1 MPETRTAVDD
11 RSDSEDKKPSEP
23 AGPLRYPID
32 IGESSNTRTC
42 VRFSIRDRTDVKN
55 DKKSI
60 WLYAPP
66 GLSTADGV
74 AYGQLDL
81 GVLSGV
87 AQQIQDKGFVETIT
101 DANNVESLGVEGA
114 SFGPD
119 FLKGRALM
127 VTGNAA
133 NPFSV
138 QQLAGTQPRSFTF
151 TFKLVAH
158 NSKESKTCRSIEN
171 TFRKFMYP
179 KMAESKLHLKYPP
192 YFKIEFWNG
201 EGDDKNTANRNVHL
215 PFINLCLLQSMTA
228 TYNQSSNVYHTDG
241 RPVEVDVSLSFIESR
256 NMTRDDLY
264 TDVGNVD
271 STDYTYDYNGSAAAI
286 DTSGTGKAIEGEIN
300 KRKGDDTGRAT
311 TSSGGSG

>member
-1 MPETRTAVDD
+1 M
-11 RSDSEDKKPSEP
+11 SEEQTTEESKPSEP

-42 VRFSIRDRTDVKN
+42 VRFSIRDRTDLDN
-55 DKKSI
+55 DRKSI

-81 GVLSGV
+81 GILSGIV
-87 AQQIQDKGFVETIT
+87 QQVKDKGVVETIT
-101 DANNVESLGVEGA
+101 DANNVESALVEGA
-114 SFGPD
+114 QYGPD
-119 FLKGRALM
+119 FLKGKTTF
-127 VTGNAA
+127 VTGNAV

-138 QQLAGTQPRSFTF
+138 QQLSGTQPRSFTF

-158 NSKESKTCRSIEN
+158 NSTESKTCRKIEN

-192 YFKIEFWNG
+192 YFRIEFWNG
-201 EGDDKNTANRNVHL
+201 EGADKGFDANRNVHL
-215 PFINLCLLQSMTA
+215 PFINLCLLQNMTA
-228 TYNQSSNVYHTDG
+228 TYNQSSNVYHVDG
-241 RPVEVDVSLSFIESR
+241 RPVEVDISLTFIESR

-264 TDVGNVD
+264 KDVGNVD
-271 STDYTYDYNGSAAAI
+271 STDYTYNYNGAAAVL
-286 DTSGTGKAIEGEIN
+286 D
-300 KRKGDDTGRAT
+300 
-311 TSSGGSG
+311 SSGVGDAVEKGIDVAGTAVKGEGG

>member
-1 MPETRTAVDD
+1 M
-11 RSDSEDKKPSEP
+11 SEEQTTEESKPSEP

-42 VRFSIRDRTDVKN
+42 VRFSIRDRTDLTN
-55 DKKSI
+55 DRKSI

-81 GVLSGV
+81 GILSGIV
-87 AQQIQDKGFVETIT
+87 QQVKDKGVVETIT
-101 DANNVESLGVEGA
+101 DANNVESALVEG
-114 SFGPD
+114 SQFGPD

-127 VTGNAA
+127 VSGNAV

-138 QQLAGTQPRSFTF
+138 QQLSGTQPRSFTF

-158 NSKESKTCRSIEN
+158 NSAESKTCRKIEN

-192 YFKIEFWNG
+192 YFRIEFWNG
-201 EGDDKNTANRNVHL
+201 EGADKGFDANRNVHL
-215 PFINLCLLQSMTA
+215 PFINLCLLQNMTA
-228 TYNQSSNVYHTDG
+228 TYNQSSNVYHVDG
-241 RPVEVDVSLSFIESR
+241 RPVEVDISLAFIESR

-264 TDVGNVD
+264 TNVDSVD
-271 STDYTYDYNGSAAAI
+271 STDYTYNYNGAAAVI
-286 DTSGTGKAIEGEIN
+286 DTSGAGDAIESAASDIN
-300 KRKGDDTGRAT
+300 SAAQARRGDG
-311 TSSGGSG
+311 